1 MNANL
6 INYLEFLENSS
17 KFKAMDKAAKA
28 QMLSQINELIKREA
42 LWVRNSHKDEI
53 KRRISEALF
62 ARLSS
67 QMMVK
72 SALQALCYDE
82 MLSSQR

>member
-1 MNANL
+1 MDTNL
-6 INYLEFLENSS
+6 TNYLKFLENSS

-28 QMLSQINELIKREA
+28 QMLSQINKLIKSEA
-42 LWVRNSHKDEI
+42 LWVRNARNDES
-53 KRRISEALF
+53 KRRISEAIF

-72 SALQALCYDE
+72 SVLQALCYDA
-82 MLSSQR
+82 S